1 MSLETIK
8 IIIATPHKRY
18 DEIVN
23 QISRIE
29 NVDVLRIENLNN
41 LELKKISKFNPRY
54 IFFPHW
60 SWKIPSSIYLN
71 FECVIFHMTDL
82 PYGRGGSPLQNLI
95 IHGHK
100 NTKVSAIKCVKEID
114 AGPIYL
120 KNKLSLSGNAE
131 QIFNRLSKVIKKMII
146 NIIDHRPNPK
156 DQIGEIVS
164 FKRRNPQDSDIG
176 ELDDLN
182 LIYDYIRMLD
192 AEGYPNAYIKL
203 GNLKYELSSSKITSE
218 GIVAKVIIKKIHGA

>member
-1 MSLETIK
+1 
-8 IIIATPHKRY
+8 
-18 DEIVN
+18 
-23 QISRIE
+23 
-29 NVDVLRIENLNN
+29 
-41 LELKKISKFNPRY
+41 
-54 IFFPHW
+54 
-60 SWKIPSSIYLN
+60 
-71 FECVIFHMTDL
+71 MTDL

-146 NIIDHRPNPK
+146 NIIDHRPKPK
-156 DQIGEIVS
+156 EQIGKIVN